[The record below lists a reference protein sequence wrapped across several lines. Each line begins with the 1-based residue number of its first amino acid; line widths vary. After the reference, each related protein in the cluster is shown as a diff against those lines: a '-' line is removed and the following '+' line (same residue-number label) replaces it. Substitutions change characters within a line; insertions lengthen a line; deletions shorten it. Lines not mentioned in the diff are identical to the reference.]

1 MATTIR
7 PLDVPESISSAVDV
21 PFETALLPDPD
32 LDVSEWAD
40 EYRTLSRVSAGEPGR
55 WRTTRTPFL
64 REIMDCL
71 SPSSPFTR
79 VVFVKPVEADAG
91 YASTSSISR

>member
-1 MATTIR
+1 MAIAITI
-7 PLDVPESISSAVDV
+7 PDAPETHFTVVDA

-55 WRTTRTPFL
+55 WRTSRTPFL
-64 REIMDCL
+64 KEIMDCL
-71 SPSSPFTR
+71 SPTASRGRLWYR
-79 VVFVKPVEADAG
+79 VSLCP
-91 YASTSSISR
+91 I